1 MLPRPDLFSLGISYR
16 RIPLLSL
23 GRDVYADSRLIL
35 SVLETHFP
43 DSPER
48 PTLGA
53 RTPEHKAIETLL
65 EKWCV
70 EAGVFT
76 RAAQLIPTDSPVLKD
91 EKFKRDREQY
101 TGRSWKKEDMDAV
114 RPEALADMRTA
125 FENLEEGLL
134 ADGRDWVLGTQNP
147 SLADIEAIWPFHWLT
162 TMNGALPPH
171 LISPQQFPK
180 VFAWIDRFNAAINAT
195 KSKGPKPVTLKS
207 EQAIK
212 TVASSE
218 FVVSGVEKKPVVDES
233 DPLGLKAG
241 QEVEV
246 WPTDTGMRNHDKG
259 ILVGLDRRETVVEV
273 QGEKSEGKI
282 RMHFPRG
289 GFRVKTIG
297 SAAKL

>member
-1 MLPRPDLFSLGISYR
+1 M
-16 RIPLLSL
+16 
-23 GRDVYADSRLIL
+23 
-35 SVLETHFP
+35 
-43 DSPER
+43 
-48 PTLGA
+48 
-53 RTPEHKAIETLL
+53 
-65 EKWCV
+65 
-70 EAGVFT
+70 
-76 RAAQLIPTDSPVLKD
+76 LKD

-134 ADGRDWVLGTQNP
+134 ADGREWVLGTQAP

-162 TMNGALPPH
+162 TMKGALPPH
-171 LISPQQFPK
+171 IISPKQLPK
-180 VFAWIDRFNAAINAT
+180 VFAWIDRFNAAISVA

-212 TVASSE
+212 TVASSD
-218 FVVSGVEKKPVVDES
+218 FVVSGGKKKPVVDES

-246 WPTDTGMRNHDKG
+246 WPTDTGMRNHDRG
-259 ILVGLDRRETVVEV
+259 VLVGLDRKETVVEV
-273 QGEKSEGKI
+273 QGQKSEEKI

-289 GFRVKTIG
+289 GFRIKAVG
-297 SAAKL
+297 SAVKL